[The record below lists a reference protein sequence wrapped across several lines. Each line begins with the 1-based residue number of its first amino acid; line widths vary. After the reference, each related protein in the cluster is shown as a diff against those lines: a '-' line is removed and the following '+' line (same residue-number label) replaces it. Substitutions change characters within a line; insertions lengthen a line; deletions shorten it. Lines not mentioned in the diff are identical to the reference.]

1 MAVTTTS
8 AGEAASRKAT
18 AGKAA
23 AGKAAAGE
31 RASGKTT
38 SGKTTSGKTASG
50 KAAASHPTPADAARS
65 TLAASSDAPAAA
77 QLAAARERSPLLGR
91 PGFLIRRLHQIH
103 CSLFLEET
111 ATFNITP
118 VQFSLM
124 TALDRR
130 GESDQISIAREVG
143 LERTTVAEVLTRLEA
158 RGLITRRVSPEDGRV
173 RLVKLARKG
182 KLLVTRMAPAVQ
194 RAHDRTLEA
203 LAPDGRDALM
213 LQLIRLVEANNDAGA
228 VPFRL

>member
-1 MAVTTTS
+1 MTNTKTRSKATSTPVSS
-8 AGEAASRKAT
+8 AGDASAVEAPPADVS
-18 AGKAA
+18 AA
-23 AGKAAAGE
+23 A
-31 RASGKTT
+31 
-38 SGKTTSGKTASG
+38 
-50 KAAASHPTPADAARS
+50 H
-65 TLAASSDAPAAA
+65 
-77 QLAAARERSPLLGR
+77 LAAARERSPLLGR

-182 KLLVTRMAPAVQ
+182 KLLVTKMAPAVQ

-203 LAPDGRDALM
+203 LAPEGRDALM

>member
-23 AGKAAAGE
+23 AGKAAAGKAAGGE
-31 RASGKTT
+31 RASGKTA
-38 SGKTTSGKTASG
+38 SGNTASG

-65 TLAASSDAPAAA
+65 TLAAASDAPAAA

>member
-38 SGKTTSGKTASG
+38 SGKTASG

-65 TLAASSDAPAAA
+65 TLAAASNAPAAA

>member
-1 MAVTTTS
+1 M
-8 AGEAASRKAT
+8 KN
-18 AGKAA
+18 
-23 AGKAAAGE
+23 
-31 RASGKTT
+31 
-38 SGKTTSGKTASG
+38 TASIDVPVNEATG
-50 KAAASHPTPADAARS
+50 SGAPSNGVASVDAHTVEVSAANLSSADAS
-65 TLAASSDAPAAA
+65 AADAPAANAPAAA

-182 KLLVTRMAPAVQ
+182 KLLVTKMVPAVQ

>member
-1 MAVTTTS
+1 MNEATGSGAPSNGVASVDAHTVEVS
-8 AGEAASRKAT
+8 AANLS
-18 AGKAA
+18 
-23 AGKAAAGE
+23 
-31 RASGKTT
+31 S
-38 SGKTTSGKTASG
+38 
-50 KAAASHPTPADAARS
+50 ADAS
-65 TLAASSDAPAAA
+65 AADAPAADAPAANAPAAA

-182 KLLVTRMAPAVQ
+182 KLLVTKMVPAVQ

>member
-38 SGKTTSGKTASG
+38 SGKTASG

-65 TLAASSDAPAAA
+65 TLAAASDAPAAA

>member
-18 AGKAA
+18 SAKAA
-23 AGKAAAGE
+23 PGKT
-31 RASGKTT
+31 ASGKTA
-38 SGKTTSGKTASG
+38 SGKTASG
-50 KAAASHPTPADAARS
+50 KAASSHPRPADAARS